1 MLLCSQIYQKEMKKK
16 KPILDNFLLAY
27 CIYFI
32 IILSLKG
39 TWVDVC
45 VLYFIKETV
54 QGKLRIKYNI
64 ERVSFLKSGI
74 HPLHLS
80 EHSKSL
86 IHLENDTNF

>member
-1 MLLCSQIYQKEMKKK
+1 M
-16 KPILDNFLLAY
+16 
-27 CIYFI
+27 
-32 IILSLKG
+32 
-39 TWVDVC
+39 DVC

-54 QGKLRIKYNI
+54 QGKLRIKYSI

-80 EHSKSL
+80 QGAQQSL